1 MLGAKAGKKSMCKNG
16 GTLYVA
22 RRFGWQYDGNPR
34 QIWRLPRISGSGPFS
49 KSEVLVHV

>member
-1 MLGAKAGKKSMCKNG
+1 MLPAV
-16 GTLYVA
+16 L
-22 RRFGWQYDGNPR
+22 DGNTMEIPR